1 MKRIEETLQS
11 TGAVTRQ
18 DLLALLK
25 GKDEKISEGQ
35 IEVLFRLLDT
45 DGKMW
50 RMQTPASSR
59 REKYW
64 GSSLLWDAIG
74 M

>member
-1 MKRIEETLQS
+1 MNIKRIEDTLHS
-11 TGAVTRQ
+11 SGAVTRQ

-25 GKDEKISEGQ
+25 GKDEKVSEGQ

-45 DGKMW
+45 DGK
-50 RMQTPASSR
+50 R
-59 REKYW
+59 
-64 GSSLLWDAIG
+64 WD

>member
-11 TGAVTRQ
+11 NGAVTRQ

-35 IEVLFRLLDT
+35 IDVLFKLLDT
-45 DGKMW
+45 DGKRW
-50 RMQTPASSR
+50 LMQILGSSR
-59 REKYW
+59 REKSW
-64 GSSLLWDAIG
+64 ESSLHWDIIG

>member
-1 MKRIEETLQS
+1 MKGIEETLQS

-45 DGKMW
+45 DGNKW
-50 RMQTPASSR
+50 DMQIRASSR
-59 REKYW
+59 REKFW
-64 GSSLLWDAIG
+64 G
-74 M
+74 